1 MANSA
6 MDRRFQM
13 AGQQLKRQESQRE
26 QQEKEALKRRF
37 AATGS
42 LGSGAS
48 IKAEGL
54 VGEAS
59 SKRLAEGRQQVE
71 MAKLGEQARQE
82 EIASQRKYATSERLG
97 GQEFQGSQRQSDRDL
112 TVSEGLAGR
121 TSVAEQ
127 NRLNR
132 ELTAS
137 EALKGREQQDK
148 LTQIQ
153 NDLAVKLNDT
163 KVKLDDKGISM
174 EGLEAQGNILITMLN
189 SGELS
194 SGETNTTIAQLKD
207 LFSKTGNISSQ
218 RTNTRNG
225 GIPVDASF
233 LPF

>member
-82 EIASQRKYATSERLG
+82 DITSQRA
-97 GQEFQGSQRQSDRDL
+97 FQSG
-112 TVSEGLAGR
+112 
-121 TSVAEQ
+121 
-127 NRLNR
+127 
-132 ELTAS
+132 
-137 EALKGREQQDK
+137 EALKGKR
-148 LTQIQ
+148 
-153 NDLAVKLNDT
+153 
-163 KVKLDDKGISM
+163 
-174 EGLEAQGNILITMLN
+174 
-189 SGELS
+189 
-194 SGETNTTIAQLKD
+194 
-207 LFSKTGNISSQ
+207 FC
-218 RTNTRNG
+218 R
-225 GIPVDASF
+225 
-233 LPF
+233 